1 MDDDVDEQLQ
11 LQDDFLAKGK
21 APAAKVTRIIR
32 RNPAPEVQPPAPAST
47 PPANS
52 EPVAA
57 HDETQAGSLTASI
70 PGILGNVLERHTHLL
85 APDPVIAGNSSGP
98 GPAAFPAACHR
109 KQSKFAL
116 SRKTAQPTGSLSEQA
131 APPQRVAP
139 PARPVDENPPP
150 PYQATPPTPTATA
163 ASATAA
169 SATAASATAAAAAP
183 GPHFPRAAAPTD
195 PTVAEGR
202 AISRASLQQVSS
214 LSSQA
219 AAAALEEVAERVTPA
234 TLAFLKARGAK
245 RMLAERSGQAGS
257 VVPAPAIG
265 RGAAAPA
272 PKPATAP
279 ATAAVAAADPA
290 SASTAPSGFSFDK
303 AGRQPSAGSKQQ
315 SGAGSA
321 VSTAASISGTA
332 SQAAS
337 GATTASLTAAAVA
350 AAVGGEAGGSP
361 AKGQPPQDVSGGAG
375 PPGTVADPR
384 PVARLRWSLHGE
396 VVGLQ
401 REDERVVDEEVLKRD
416 VLRQDEGSAPEGY
429 TLGELL
435 TLARSSVPS
444 QRTASMH
451 MLSDIMAHARPRVD
465 ALSEQGKARAQ
476 AVPIPGRVR
485 AMLGPAVT
493 VTWQEVWFF
502 NVTQLVVVAHLRL
515 ALDDENPSVAAAAA
529 GALAAVVGL
538 SLQEQAAAEISDGA
552 PPASC
557 WPAVRTGYL
566 ARPHAAATWEGAPVS
581 YENPGA
587 VASGMV
593 PQGGGPDD
601 ETPEDVATIDP
612 LAGLLQMHVLQR
624 FRFLLEVVPH
634 RAAIQPALLCLMAC
648 ATASDQAA
656 RAVVECPRMMSVLTT
671 ILRYAA
677 APVVRSGPTGDEPS
691 GTNAAAGSSAGK
703 SGVRRVPTTLG
714 PGGGGRKGSGG
725 AGDSSLGRDVGYTLP
740 EVLSCLRLVRLLCQ
754 SSREVARAVCMSG
767 ALDCVPSIIIAY
779 SPELRDLHVST
790 PSTPS
795 GSAAADSRLVPAL
808 VQLEA
813 LRVWR
818 VCSHQGLCLA
828 SVTDMYPYLVALLSP
843 PDQPQ
848 IQDPAVPSP
857 ARTHGSSSPAADS
870 VRWSGSCEA
879 FLTLTALVRHAQAL
893 ETAEVNGGGAGGAG
907 GGGDEKSGRQEAV
920 FQMISPGIA
929 AAVAQEDALLWL
941 QPEHLMR
948 VAREMVSLAS
958 TALPLALERVE
969 IRPSLGVHPALLVP
983 TAVSC
988 ARCLSAVLDFLASYW
1003 STLDDPAVAG
1013 AGGQIR
1019 AAVTRSGL
1027 LSPHPSAHSSSGG
1040 SGDSGSSG
1048 SRQDDNSASPPP
1060 ARLDPVL
1067 SSAKD
1072 VLVAHLVA
1080 SAGVGHAG
1088 LAGGKGV
1095 AAQGVTGNLLCAWF
1109 LDQACASVSFLP
1121 PGSGRSGTAAQRR
1134 PVALQDLLMRASSGA
1149 VLHALLSLATAVYPQ
1164 QPPRSECWQ
1173 HVRRLSLQLID
1184 AAPRLLLAA
1193 SPSPAK
1199 SLAPWQLLR
1208 MQLQQPTTHAFL
1220 LAARLYSAA
1229 LLNPQQPTAVATSS
1243 GLAAGSPAS
1252 VSQAAAGTAAAAAAV
1267 MEAAATEAATAMG
1280 AATGSAAILEAAAG
1294 AAVMEAAATEA
1305 AAAMEAATGSAAI
1318 LEAAAGAAVME
1329 AAATE
1334 AAAAMEPATGSAAI
1348 LEAAAGAAA
1357 ILEAATEAATA
1368 MEAAT
1373 GAAAIMGAATG
1384 AAAILEAAAAGS
1396 AAPTLGTSVPSQ
1408 GPCASAGGAHSVA
1421 AGCVATHQLMM
1432 VDGCLAVLATA
1443 MPGAEAL
1450 CLRALQLALA
1460 PHNLARVFPAALRTC
1475 ATLRGECPKLAA
1487 AAAATAPSHTDPW
1500 DSSSAAVVD
1509 PLAPAHPGVA
1519 ATATGGQLGAA
1530 HAESEPARLQQL
1542 GSDEP
1547 PPPPVLPPSHVGPP
1561 AVPPPAP
1568 LHSSGGAVAF
1578 PWAAADMTAVSESLV
1593 ASYAASWLSLLAL
1606 STPPPSH
1613 HPHTRRGS
1621 ARRDGGG
1628 GGVGVGGGPGSNQN
1642 PPLPVELQQP
1652 YLECSPGSRLPLPP
1666 TWFIDEV
1673 HALPPSPPSSPMP
1686 PLSGAPS
1693 RGTPGHM
1700 VAVREEEVEGSH
1712 ASSDG
1717 AVGGGGGGK
1726 EVDVGAQA
1734 VSRALLLALGLGA
1747 CGSGYMGRLPTAVKL
1762 TAVLQLAYLFNAQEL
1777 VAGQVG
1783 GRGHHTLG
1791 KQQGDSEGPSQW
1803 RDVAVR
1809 CPLAALTHQMVCSGE
1824 TVGGCPGPAEGKG
1837 GATCGWGERL
1847 SELLA
1852 TASFGDPLL
1861 AMHVGLLLLPTTNP
1875 AVQAQV
1881 WATLAHEQALHL
1893 LPRTAAVLG
1902 GAADYLDAP
1911 CTDPRV
1917 LQAFSRA
1924 LLEGDLAKALS
1935 MGGGAGG
1942 GGGGGGGGSGAPPPG
1957 PDAPPHPHAPG
1968 AAAPPGSDAASSGA
1982 AGGSS
1987 SSSPS
1992 CAPRSPSPPGASPFD
2007 GSVPIAVHVA
2017 MGTLGLH
2024 VGLCGGGGVMIAG
2037 ALEGDQYAGGGR
2049 RGEYAEKH
2057 AQGLLRALV
2066 HGLHPSELARLL
2078 RHGQALGGVPAE
2090 QARLLIRVC
2099 GGDVALIERAKWALQ
2114 ALGML

>member
-1252 VSQAAAGTAAAAAAV
+1252 
-1267 MEAAATEAATAMG
+1267 
-1280 AATGSAAILEAAAG
+1280 
-1294 AAVMEAAATEA
+1294 
-1305 AAAMEAATGSAAI
+1305 
-1318 LEAAAGAAVME
+1318 
-1329 AAATE
+1329 
-1334 AAAAMEPATGSAAI
+1334 
-1348 LEAAAGAAA
+1348 
-1357 ILEAATEAATA
+1357 
-1368 MEAAT
+1368 
-1373 GAAAIMGAATG
+1373 
-1384 AAAILEAAAAGS
+1384 
-1396 AAPTLGTSVPSQ
+1396 
-1408 GPCASAGGAHSVA
+1408 
-1421 AGCVATHQLMM
+1421 LMM